1 MVPGAEIAA
10 GYVFAWLARKARRA
24 AGRADAE
31 VDQAVDAGMDR
42 LHELVSSR
50 LGPDPALERAGEEAG
65 QGGVELS
72 ERTRRR
78 LTDSLEDAAER
89 DEDFAAALERLVE
102 QLQAL
107 HAPADGAAA
116 GGDHVVFSDGTFHG
130 PVLGKG
136 TQHNHFGEAPGA
148 R

>member
-1 MVPGAEIAA
+1 M
-10 GYVFAWLARKARRA
+10 FAWLVRKARRV

-42 LHELVSSR
+42 LHELVSFR
-50 LGPDPALERAGEEAG
+50 LGADSALDRARVEAGEGRE
-65 QGGVELS
+65 ELS

-78 LTDSLEDAAER
+78 LTDALEDAAER
-89 DEDFAAALERLVE
+89 DAEFAAALERLVE
-102 QLQAL
+102 QLESL
-107 HAPADGAAA
+107 RAPAEGVAV
-116 GGDHVVFSDGTFHG
+116 GGDHVDFRYGTFHG

-136 TQHNHFGEAPGA
+136 VQHNHVGEAPGD

>member
-1 MVPGAEIAA
+1 M
-10 GYVFAWLARKARRA
+10 FAWLVRKARRVA
-24 AGRADAE
+24 ERADAE

-50 LGPDPALERAGEEAG
+50 LGPDPALQRAREEAG
-65 QGGVELS
+65 QGRVELS
-72 ERTRRR
+72 ERTRRE
-78 LTDSLEDAAER
+78 LTDSLEVAAQR
-89 DEDFAAALERLVE
+89 DEDFAAALKQLVE

-107 HAPADGAAA
+107 HAPADAAA
-116 GGDHVVFSDGTFHG
+116 GGDHVDFRQGTFRG

-136 TQHNHFGEAPGA
+136 TQHNHYGEAPGD

>member
-1 MVPGAEIAA
+1 M
-10 GYVFAWLARKARRA
+10 RKARRA
-24 AGRADAE
+24 AGRVDAQ

-50 LGPDPALERAGEEAG
+50 LGSDPALERAEEEAG
-65 QGGVELS
+65 QGGELS

-78 LTDSLEDAAER
+78 LTDSLEDVAER
-89 DEDFAAALERLVE
+89 DGEFAAALERLVE

-107 HAPADGAAA
+107 RPLADGAAA
-116 GGDHVVFSDGTFHG
+116 GGDRVVFSDGTFHG

-136 TQHNHFGEAPGA
+136 TQHNHYGEAPGD